1 MKSLKNIRGILLV
14 VALATL
20 STKSV
25 AQRIITAGSSS
36 TEIVC
41 RLGLCDNIVA
51 TDRTSLYPPQMQSLP
66 SIGYRSSITAE
77 GIISLDPEILI
88 LEKGYVS
95 DVILE
100 QVKNAGQKVLVVE
113 NNSNL
118 EDTKLRI
125 TQIAQALDKVKEGK
139 DLIAE
144 MEKDLAELKSKVDA
158 TSERPTVLCVY
169 ARGAGNMSV
178 AGTGTGF
185 MLIELAGTKN
195 AVPEIDGYKPL
206 NAEAL
211 INANPDYLLFF
222 ESGLGGLGG
231 IDGVLKIPGVAQTTA
246 GKKRQIISIDGVKL
260 TNWGPRLVEA
270 ANEIFEK
277 TH

>member
-1 MKSLKNIRGILLV
+1 MKTLKNIRGVLFIL
-14 VALATL
+14 ALTTL
-20 STKSV
+20 SIESV

-41 RLGLCDNIVA
+41 RLGLCDSIVA

-77 GIISLDPEILI
+77 GIISLNPEILI
-88 LEKGYVS
+88 LQKGYVS

-144 MEKDLAELKSKVDA
+144 MEKDLAQLKRKVEA

-195 AVPEIDGYKPL
+195 AVPEIEGYKPL

-222 ESGLGGLGG
+222 ESGLAGLGG
-231 IDGVLKIPGVAQTTA
+231 IDGVIKIPGVAQTTA